1 MINIH
6 KCQFKEIVGGG
17 GLVLDRFLLKWCHT
31 CFAFWPQCNTKLCN
45 SNKKVLGYLVDFQCG
60 LNFEWKVP
68 WIYSHLLSLPGAESM
83 MGKEVMNSHTILTRY
98 SSLSEATALSW
109 LQCFT
114 EERSNWDMRGREK
127 KRENSKRQR
136 WKRNELIHP
145 LMLIK
150 HKRKKYWK
158 VKTKTHSYDSSTIFL
173 LWKMVSER
181 RCFTFKICWLSI
193 SGGQSKY
200 YRSN

>member
-1 MINIH
+1 MSIQRNSL
-6 KCQFKEIVGGG
+6 GGD
-17 GLVLDRFLLKWCHT
+17 LVLDRF
-31 CFAFWPQCNTKLCN
+31 QCNTKLCN
-45 SNKKVLGYLVDFQCG
+45 NNKKVFGYLVDFQCG

-83 MGKEVMNSHTILTRY
+83 MGKEAMNSHTILTRY

-114 EERSNWDMRGREK
+114 EERSNWDMRGRDVRWEK

-158 VKTKTHSYDSSTIFL
+158 VKTETHSYDSSTIFL

-181 RCFTFKICWLSI
+181 RCLTFKICWLST